1 MKIRKNEGFVLI
13 QVLVF
18 VMMVLLFLTALFSAS
33 VFRAKIARM
42 RIQKEEARYAAET
55 ALQMIEK
62 EIENGN
68 SEWIEL
74 GLPKINTTLEFES
87 EDGEITLSFPVVVWA
102 EWEGDELFL
111 FAEVEAGSRKE
122 TAHSVLDVSSKSELM
137 TDSNAGVATASTASL
152 SEGGNPDV

>member
-1 MKIRKNEGFVLI
+1 MKTSKNEGFVLI

-33 VFRAKIARM
+33 VFHAKIARM

-68 SEWIEL
+68 SI
-74 GLPKINTTLEFES
+74 F
-87 EDGEITLSFPVVVWA
+87 
-102 EWEGDELFL
+102 
-111 FAEVEAGSRKE
+111 
-122 TAHSVLDVSSKSELM
+122 
-137 TDSNAGVATASTASL
+137 
-152 SEGGNPDV
+152 